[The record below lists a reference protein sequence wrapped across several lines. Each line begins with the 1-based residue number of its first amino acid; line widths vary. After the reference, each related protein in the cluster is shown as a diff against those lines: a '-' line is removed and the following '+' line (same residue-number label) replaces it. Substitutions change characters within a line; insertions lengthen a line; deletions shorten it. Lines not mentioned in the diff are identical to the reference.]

1 MERGIALVTGGGTGI
16 GAACCEMLSAEGF
29 SVAVHYNTSRETAES
44 LAARLPNSFTIQA
57 DLHSMEGAEKLA
69 NEIAARDHNLAVLV
83 NNAGIVRDNYLFS
96 STIDEFE
103 VVMNTNLR
111 AAWYLTKRLSK
122 LMMRRR
128 AGRIINI
135 SSVIGHIGNKGQT
148 LYGMSKAA
156 LDNFT
161 KSCAQEFASYGIL
174 VNSVAP
180 GFIDTEMTKQM
191 RPERREEMLARIPL
205 GRVGTP
211 LEIAEIVKFLA
222 ISGSYCTGSI
232 IHANGGLYGG

>member
-29 SVAVHYNTSRETAES
+29 SVAVHYNSSRETAEN
-44 LAARLPNSFTIQA
+44 LAERLPNSFVVQA
-57 DLHSMEGAEKLA
+57 DLHTIEGVEKLA
-69 NEIAARDHNLAVLV
+69 SEVAAQNNGLAVLV
-83 NNAGIVRDNYLFS
+83 NNAGIVRDSYIFS

-103 VVMNTNLR
+103 LVMNTNLR

-128 AGRIINI
+128 SGRIINI
-135 SSVIGHIGNKGQT
+135 SSVIGHTGNEGQT

-174 VNSVAP
+174 VNSIAP
-180 GFIDTEMTKQM
+180 GFIDTEMTRQM
-191 RPERREEMLARIPL
+191 PAERREEMLARIPL

-211 LEIAEIVKFLA
+211 SEIAEIVRFLA

-232 IHANGGLYGG
+232 IHANGGMYGG